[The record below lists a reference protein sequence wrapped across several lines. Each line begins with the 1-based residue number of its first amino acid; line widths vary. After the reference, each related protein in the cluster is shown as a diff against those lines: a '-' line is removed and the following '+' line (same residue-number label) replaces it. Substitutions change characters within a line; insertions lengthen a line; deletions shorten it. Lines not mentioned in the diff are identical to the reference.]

1 MASKK
6 IKDFLINDIFAPA
19 GFESN
24 EMEFIKAAS
33 DLTEVEISD
42 ELVKK
47 FHDNMLS
54 REAAKNNTELEKMF
68 RSNHWAD
75 FADILDKRIAV
86 DISQLEDTQRT
97 TVKEIKNTPDKIGK
111 LLEFMRVNKLKIE
124 DSEIEKK
131 YNELLSKH
139 NTQQTTYEGEISDL
153 RDNHQKELD
162 DKDSKFTDYKI
173 DNLIKAEINNY
184 QLIDNIPGGKNYL
197 AESNTNTIR
206 SDSRF
211 IVELENSGLVFNDRK
226 DPTKKYFENNKEFV
240 LKQVL
245 DPLMKDW
252 RKNSPGPSTKK
263 TETSQESTP
272 PRALTFHEM
281 NQEKVKANQAEA
293 VANLG

>member
-6 IKDFLINDIFAPA
+6 IKDFLISDIFASA
-19 GFESN
+19 GFKAN
-24 EMEFIKAAS
+24 EIEFINAAS
-33 DLTEVEISD
+33 DLSEVEISD

-68 RSNHWAD
+68 RSDHWAE
-75 FADILDKRIAV
+75 FAGILDRKMEG
-86 DISQLEDTQRT
+86 DISRLEDTQKA
-97 TVKEIKNTPDKIGK
+97 TVNEIKNTPDKVGK
-111 LLEFMRVNKLKIE
+111 LLEFLRVNKPKEE

-139 NTQQTTYEGEISDL
+139 SGQQGAYEGEISSL
-153 RDNHQKELD
+153 RDTHQKELE

-206 SDSRF
+206 NDSRF
-211 IVELENSGLVFNDRK
+211 IVGLENSGLVFNDRK
-226 DPTKKYFENNKEFV
+226 DPTKKYFEDNKEFV

-252 RKNSPGPSTKK
+252 RKNSPGPSPKK
-263 TETSQESTP
+263 TKLGPEPEP
-272 PRALTFHEM
+272 PRTLTF
-281 NQEKVKANQAEA
+281 QQIQAEKA
-293 VANLG
+293 KSNLVEAAENLG

>member
-1 MASKK
+1 MGKKK

-54 REAAKNNTELEKMF
+54 REAAKNNPELEKMF

-75 FADILDKRIAV
+75 FASILDKRIEV

-111 LLEFMRVNKLKIE
+111 LLEFMRAKKPNKD
-124 DSEIEKK
+124 DSEVEKK
-131 YNELLSKH
+131 YNELLTKH
-139 NTQQTTYEGEISDL
+139 NGQQKIYEGEISGLKDTYK
-153 RDNHQKELD
+153 QELI
-162 DKDSKFTDYKI
+162 DKDNKFTDYKI
-173 DNLIKAEINNY
+173 DNLIKAEINNI
-184 QLIDNIPGGKNYL
+184 QVIDNIPGGKNYL

-206 SDSRF
+206 NDSRF
-211 IVELENSGLVFNDRK
+211 IVGLENSGLVFNDRK
-226 DPTKKYFENNKEFV
+226 DPTKKYFEDNKEFV

-263 TETSQESTP
+263 INTGQEATPSTP
-272 PRALTFHEM
+272 LTF
-281 NQEKVKANQAEA
+281 QQIQAEKA
-293 VANLG
+293 KVNLVEAAGNLG

>member
-6 IKDFLINDIFAPA
+6 IKDFLINDIFASA
-19 GFESN
+19 GFEAN
-24 EMEFIKAAS
+24 EIEFINAAS
-33 DLTEVEISD
+33 DLSEVEISD

-47 FHDNMLS
+47 YHDNMLS

-75 FADILDKRIAV
+75 FASILDKRIEV

-111 LLEFMRVNKLKIE
+111 LLEFMRANKPKTE

-139 NTQQTTYEGEISDL
+139 SGQQTTYEGEISNL
-153 RDNHQKELD
+153 RDAHQKELE
-162 DKDSKFTDYKI
+162 DKDNKFTDYKI
-173 DNLIKAEINNY
+173 DNLIKAEINNI

-206 SDSRF
+206 NDPRF
-211 IVELENSGLVFNDRK
+211 IVGLENSGLVFNDRK
-226 DPTKKYFENNKEFV
+226 DPSKKYFEDNKEFV
-240 LKQVL
+240 LKKVL

-252 RKNSPGPSTKK
+252 RKNSPGPSTEK
-263 TETSQESTP
+263 TKIGQEAVA
-272 PRALTFHEM
+272 PRALTF
-281 NQEKVKANQAEA
+281 QQIQAEKA
-293 VANLG
+293 RVNLEEAAANLG